1 MLDPLDHLS
10 ALRVFEAVAR
20 LGSVRLAAMELGVTD
35 GAVSKQIR
43 ALEAALKTELFI
55 RAHRKL
61 ILTETAE
68 RLSLSLAAAFES
80 IVRSVER
87 AERSG
92 QRGRLVIAA
101 PATFLVR
108 WFLPRLPR
116 LLKRLKGTEIDVIAW
131 NKDPIATDRS
141 IDIHVVVGGETAIPG
156 MARHVFGP
164 ETFGPVASPEIL
176 PDGGPPQ
183 DILSVQRL
191 TTVWPT
197 AMWSNWSVESGHA
210 LPDSPMLRFERLLFA
225 IKAAEAGVGAVLAP
239 GPAVWD
245 AIACQRL
252 VAPLGLYKRD
262 GNWALLW
269 RTDQTSA
276 LHMSTLRW
284 FQAEFAAAEAA
295 AFPETPLP

>member
-55 RAHRKL
+55 RGHRKL
-61 ILTETAE
+61 ILTEPAE
-68 RLSLSLAAAFES
+68 RLAQSLAAAFES

-116 LLKRLKGTEIDVIAW
+116 LLARLKGAEIDVVAW
-131 NKDPIATDRS
+131 NKDPVATDRS
-141 IDIHVVVGGETAIPG
+141 IDLHVVVGGETAIPG
-156 MARHVFGP
+156 MVRHIVGP
-164 ETFGPVASPEIL
+164 ETFGPVATPSLLPE
-176 PDGGPPQ
+176 GGPPEA
-183 DILSVQRL
+183 ILGLQRL

-197 AMWSNWSVESGHA
+197 AMWSNWSVESGMA
-210 LPDSPMLRFERLLFA
+210 LPESPMLRFERLLFA
-225 IKAAEAGVGAVLAP
+225 IKAAEAGLGAVLAP

-245 AIACQRL
+245 AIAAGEL

-276 LHMSTLRW
+276 LHMSALRW
-284 FQAEFAAAEAA
+284 FQAEFAASEAA
-295 AFPETPLP
+295 AFSES